1 MQPLE
6 LMKRVSMASNLN
18 KFIFMTLSYKL
29 NKGKERL
36 ILEGPDS
43 CILKIELK
51 LIFSF
56 HSFPFFLSIIKWIT
70 GSFALGLNLFP
81 FIGEGN

>member
-29 NKGKERL
+29 NKGKEKTYIGGARVL
-36 ILEGPDS
+36 HSEDWI
-43 CILKIELK
+43 KTY
-51 LIFSF
+51 IFFS
-56 HSFPFFLSIIKWIT
+56 
-70 GSFALGLNLFP
+70 
-81 FIGEGN
+81 